1 MKMIH
6 MPIAT
11 MPKYKYLI
19 YWRNSKQCIL
29 QASVRVYPHNSTQ
42 PKGLPV
48 MSFRN
53 NGTLQKWYITIIPP
67 EIGKYSTHKTWQT
80 LKCLMVIYHWLGVVF
95 KRKFL
100 NLLYDWHSWYFKF
113 KFLKSSFFSLQYD
126 IVFLL
131 CSFYSTIL
139 WGGIFLLEEYRF
151 CNIVLFSPRM
161 LG

>member
-11 MPKYKYLI
+11 LPKYKYFI

-29 QASVRVYPHNSTQ
+29 QASVRAYPHNSTQ

-53 NGTLQKWYITIIPP
+53 NGTLQKWYISIIPP

-80 LKCLMVIYHWLGVVF
+80 LKCLMVIYHWLGLVF
-95 KRKFL
+95 KIKFL
-100 NLLYDWHSWYFKF
+100 NLLYDWHVLNSN
-113 KFLKSSFFSLQYD
+113 FLKSRFFFFNSRMILFFSCAPFILHFCKVV
-126 IVFLL
+126 I
-131 CSFYSTIL
+131 FY
-139 WGGIFLLEEYRF
+139 
-151 CNIVLFSPRM
+151 
-161 LG
+161 

>member
-11 MPKYKYLI
+11 LPKYKYFI

-29 QASVRVYPHNSTQ
+29 QASVRAYPHNSTQ

-53 NGTLQKWYITIIPP
+53 NGTLQKWYISIIPP

-80 LKCLMVIYHWLGVVF
+80 LKCLMVIYHWLGLVF
-95 KRKFL
+95 KIKFL
-100 NLLYDWHSWYFKF
+100 NLLYDWHVLNSN
-113 KFLKSSFFSLQYD
+113 FLKSRFFFSTPVWYYSSP
-126 IVFLL
+126 VLL
-131 CSFYSTIL
+131 LFY
-139 WGGIFLLEEYRF
+139 IFVRWCF
-151 CNIVLFSPRM
+151 FIRGVLF
-161 LG
+161 L

>member
-11 MPKYKYLI
+11 LPKYKYFI

-29 QASVRVYPHNSTQ
+29 QASVRAYPHNSTQ

-53 NGTLQKWYITIIPP
+53 NGTLQKWYISIIPP

-80 LKCLMVIYHWLGVVF
+80 LKCLMVIYHWLGLVF
-95 KRKFL
+95 KIKFL
-100 NLLYDWHSWYFKF
+100 NLLYDWHVLNSN
-113 KFLKSSFFSLQYD
+113 FLKSRFFFSHSRMILFFSCAPF
-126 IVFLL
+126 ILHFCKVVI
-131 CSFYSTIL
+131 FY
-139 WGGIFLLEEYRF
+139 
-151 CNIVLFSPRM
+151 
-161 LG
+161 

>member
-80 LKCLMVIYHWLGVVF
+80 LKCLMVIYHWLGLVF
-95 KRKFL
+95 KIKFL
-100 NLLYDWHSWYFKF
+100 NLLYDWHVLNSN
-113 KFLKSSFFSLQYD
+113 FLKSRFFFYTPVWYYSSP
-126 IVFLL
+126 VLL
-131 CSFYSTIL
+131 LFY
-139 WGGIFLLEEYRF
+139 IFVRWCF
-151 CNIVLFSPRM
+151 FIRGVLF
-161 LG
+161 L

>member
-11 MPKYKYLI
+11 LPKYKYFI

-29 QASVRVYPHNSTQ
+29 QASVRAYPHNSTQ

-53 NGTLQKWYITIIPP
+53 NGTLQKWYISIIPP

-100 NLLYDWHSWYFKF
+100 NMLYDWHSWYFKF
-113 KFLKSSFFSLQYD
+113 KFLKSRFFFTAVWY
-126 IVFLL
+126 
-131 CSFYSTIL
+131 C
-139 WGGIFLLEEYRF
+139 
-151 CNIVLFSPRM
+151 FSPVLLLFYNSVRWYFFIRRVPF
-161 LG
+161 L

>member
-19 YWRNSKQCIL
+19 YWRNSIL
-29 QASVRVYPHNSTQ
+29 QASVRLYPHNSTQ

-80 LKCLMVIYHWLGVVF
+80 LKCLMVIYHWLGLVF
-95 KRKFL
+95 KIKFL
-100 NLLYDWHSWYFKF
+100 NLLYDWHVLNSN
-113 KFLKSSFFSLQYD
+113 FLKSRYFFSTPVSYYSSPVLLLFY
-126 IVFLL
+126 IFVRWCFFIRGVPFL
-131 CSFYSTIL
+131 
-139 WGGIFLLEEYRF
+139 
-151 CNIVLFSPRM
+151 
-161 LG
+161 

>member
-11 MPKYKYLI
+11 LPKYKYFI

-29 QASVRVYPHNSTQ
+29 QASVRAYPHNSTQ

-53 NGTLQKWYITIIPP
+53 DGTLQKWYISIIPP

-80 LKCLMVIYHWLGVVF
+80 LKCLMVIYHWLGLVF
-95 KRKFL
+95 KIKFL
-100 NLLYDWHSWYFKF
+100 NLLYDWHVLNSN
-113 KFLKSSFFSLQYD
+113 FLKSRFFFSTPIWYYSSP
-126 IVFLL
+126 VLL
-131 CSFYSTIL
+131 LFY
-139 WGGIFLLEEYRF
+139 IFVRWCF
-151 CNIVLFSPRM
+151 FIRGVLF
-161 LG
+161 L

>member
-80 LKCLMVIYHWLGVVF
+80 LKCLMVIYHWLGLVF
-95 KRKFL
+95 KIKFL
-100 NLLYDWHSWYFKF
+100 NLLYDWHVLNSN
-113 KFLKSSFFSLQYD
+113 FLKSRYFFSTPVWYYSSPVLLLFY
-126 IVFLL
+126 IFVRWCFFIRGVPFL
-131 CSFYSTIL
+131 
-139 WGGIFLLEEYRF
+139 
-151 CNIVLFSPRM
+151 
-161 LG
+161 